1 MKIRDRCSEVAAV
14 GRWALHVVWVRV
26 CCLTQAFVFFCV
38 ISLVSPSIKPQSQ
51 TKYITSNRPAL
62 LPCNYSGFP
71 TPSVYWTVT
80 HSNTQI
86 NITQREPVTLKTRIG
101 DELTTQVLTVFEN
114 GTLHISEVDYPDSQG
129 HYECTAVNRL
139 GIAEGN
145 IDLTVVGGM
154 ASFNFAYIVY
164 MQDKIKKFNKH
175 SLRMFVAKILVRG
188 YLSAGIISTEKR
200 IVFLTRSRTS
210 RETVSFKN

>member
-1 MKIRDRCSEVAAV
+1 MKIRDRCSEAAAV
-14 GRWALHVVWVRV
+14 GKWALHVVWVGV
-26 CCLTQAFVFFCV
+26 SCLTFVFFCV

-51 TKYITSNRPAL
+51 TKYITSKNPAL

-80 HSNTQI
+80 HSNIQT
-86 NITQREPVTLKTRIG
+86 NITQRDPVLLQTLIG
-101 DELTTQVLTVFEN
+101 GELTDQVLKVFEN

-129 HYECTAVNRL
+129 HYQCTAVNRL

-145 IDLTVVGGM
+145 INLTVVGGM

-164 MQDKIKKFNKH
+164 VQDELKVQQTASVCLARKYQCTDTCLQAS
-175 SLRMFVAKILVRG
+175 SLPRL
-188 YLSAGIISTEKR
+188 KR
-200 IVFLTRSRTS
+200 TVF
-210 RETVSFKN
+210 

>member
-14 GRWALHVVWVRV
+14 GRWALHVVWVGV
-26 CCLTQAFVFFCV
+26 CCLTFVFFCV

-51 TKYITSNRPAL
+51 TKYITSNTPAL

-80 HSNTQI
+80 HSNIQT
-86 NITQREPVTLKTRIG
+86 NITQRDSVSLRTHIG
-101 DELTTQVLTVFEN
+101 GELTDQVLKVFEN

-129 HYECTAVNRL
+129 HYQCTAVNRL

-145 IDLTVVGGM
+145 IDLKVVGGM
-154 ASFNFAYIVY
+154 ASFNFPYIVY
-164 MQDKIKKFNKH
+164 VQDKI
-175 SLRMFVAKILVRG
+175 
-188 YLSAGIISTEKR
+188 
-200 IVFLTRSRTS
+200 TS
-210 RETVSFKN
+210 